1 MTAGH
6 AKFRVAFAGVHRSLQ
21 TTPGGHNWG
30 SAFAPVEDVQVVAA
44 YDAGQ
49 ETREQFC
56 ATWKD
61 VWGDIVPYGDYT
73 KMLDEVKPDILCLA
87 TRQTYHAD
95 QIVAAVKA
103 GVKGIVCDKP
113 LVTTL
118 QEGDRIFK
126 ACEDA
131 KVPFAYGTELRWGE
145 PYIKISDMVKDGAV
159 GKVTS
164 IFAYAVSDLV
174 NHGCH
179 WYDTALHLVGDPEPV
194 WVSGLLSDMSHLPAD
209 DFRHGDPTGRAWVG
223 LDNGATMFVVPEGDK
238 RAFTIF
244 GDAGRIDVLNEAEQ
258 AFFYQYDAD
267 AKKHSAPQEI
277 ELPKPTEPWPRG
289 PAIIRDLVNAMRTG
303 GQTECDI
310 PGTRRATEIGF
321 AIHESDALGGVRVG
335 LPVSHRTRRIDSRA
349 WGNEEPS

>member
-1 MTAGH
+1 MAD
-6 AKFRVAFAGVHRSLQ
+6 KLRVAFAGVHRSLQ

-61 VWGDIVPYGDYT
+61 TWGTITPYDNYQ

-95 QIVAAVKA
+95 QIVAAVNA

-118 QEGDRIFK
+118 EEVDRIFK

-145 PYIKISDMVKDGAV
+145 PYMKISDMVRDGAV
-159 GKVTS
+159 GKVTN
-164 IFAYAVSDLV
+164 IIAYAVSDLI

-194 WVSGLLSDMSHLPAD
+194 WVSGLLSDMSHLPED
-209 DFRHGDPTGRAWVG
+209 DFRRGDPTGRASVG
-223 LDNGATMFVVPEGDK
+223 LDNGAIMTVLPEGGK
-238 RAFTIF
+238 RSFTVI
-244 GDAGRIDVLNEAEQ
+244 GDEGRIDVMNEAEE
-258 AFFYQYDAD
+258 AFLYELDGET
-267 AKKHSAPQEI
+267 KKHGRPQEI

-289 PAIIRDLVNAMRTG
+289 PATIRDLVNAMRTG
-303 GQTECDI
+303 GQTACDI

-321 AIHESDALGGVRVG
+321 AIHESDALGGARVE
-335 LPVSHRTRRIDSRA
+335 LPVTNRTRRVDSRP